1 MTRQDRFFVTAKGP
15 HFYAP
20 STIPA
25 PCQVQI
31 TNRFFFKKTDAEK
44 EKLKDLKKAVINKTF
59 TSRAVAQ
66 F

>member
-1 MTRQDRFFVTAKGP
+1 MTRQERFFVTAKGP
-15 HFYAP
+15 HLCAP

-25 PCQVQI
+25 PCQVHL

-44 EKLKDLKKAVINKTF
+44 AKLKDLKKAVINKTF
-59 TSRAVAQ
+59 TSRATAT

>member
-1 MTRQDRFFVTAKGP
+1 MTRQQRFFVTTQGFKT
-15 HFYAP
+15 FAP

-31 TNRFFFKKTDAEK
+31 TNRFFFKKTDEEK
-44 EKLKDLKKAVINKTF
+44 AKLKDLKKGVINKTF
-59 TSRAVAQ
+59 TSRGVAQ

>member
-1 MTRQDRFFVTAKGP
+1 MTRQDRFFVTAKGSYL
-15 HFYAP
+15 YAP

-31 TNRFFFKKTDAEK
+31 TNRFFFKKTDEERA
-44 EKLKDLKKAVINKTF
+44 KLKDLKKAVINKAF